1 MSATVRMGAA
11 KVNITPPVGT
21 HLGGYG
27 NRQRP
32 SDDIHDELYAAAYVF
47 SDGTTTVA
55 IVGADLV
62 DISLQRTHAVR
73 KKITA
78 LTGIPGS
85 HVMLGMTHAH
95 SGPNTKDW
103 GAGLPGAGVPF
114 PGGIPD
120 AELTYALPVLDH
132 DYLEEL
138 ENKLAGVVAMA
149 MRGFQN
155 VVGGIGTGQYGL
167 AINRRGERNGEVV
180 NCPRPDGLVDHSLPV
195 LRFDNDAGE
204 PAGII
209 FNYACHPTS
218 MSDNYAISA
227 DYPGPARSLVEDV
240 YGGDCVVGF
249 LLGCHGDIRP
259 NYTDGSGTYFRSANF
274 AELEREGLI
283 MGAEVV
289 KTREQIDPRPL
300 AGVAAASTPIVAP
313 YAEPPTAAYLR
324 AALESGAFPDTGRR
338 LPFGKARWAQRILRQ
353 LDDGT
358 LADGLE
364 SELQVIRVGHLVFVG
379 FPGEFF
385 LEYGM
390 ETRSRVK
397 EQFGLDVVHVSMAND
412 MIGYVAS
419 DREIPR
425 GGYEVGSYQD
435 DELAPA
441 HYRTGTQGLYVNRA
455 LELVGSIAPD
465 A

>member
-1 MSATVRMGAA
+1 MSASVRMGAA

-27 NRQRP
+27 NRTRP
-32 SDDIHDELYAAAYVF
+32 SDEIHDELYAAAYVF
-47 SDGTTTVA
+47 ADEDTTVA
-55 IVGADLV
+55 VVGADLV
-62 DISLQRTHAVR
+62 DISLERTRAVR
-73 KKITA
+73 QKIAA

-103 GAGLPGAGVPF
+103 GAGLPGAGIPY
-114 PGGIPD
+114 PGGIPTE
-120 AELTYALPVLDH
+120 ELTYALPILDH

-138 ENKLAGVVAMA
+138 ENKLAGAVAMA
-149 MRGFQN
+149 MQGMQT
-155 VVGGIGTGQYGL
+155 VVGGIGAGRYGL

-195 LRFDNDAGE
+195 LRFDDERGE
-204 PAGII
+204 PAGVI

-227 DYPGPARSLVEDV
+227 DYIGPARSFVEDV
-240 YGGDCVVGF
+240 YGDDCVVGF

-259 NYTDGSGTYFRSANF
+259 NYTNESGGFRSATF
-274 AELEREGLI
+274 PELEREGRI

-289 KTREQIDPRPL
+289 NVREGICARTL
-300 AGVAAASTPIVAP
+300 GSVAAASTPIVAP
-313 YAEPPTAAYLR
+313 FAEPPTAAYLR
-324 AALESGAFPDTGRR
+324 QALETGAFPGTGRR
-338 LPFGKARWAQRILRQ
+338 LPFCKARWAQRILRQ
-353 LDDGT
+353 IEAGT

-364 SELQVIRVGHLVFVG
+364 TELQVIRVGHLVFVG

-390 ETRSRVK
+390 ETRTRVK

-412 MIGYVAS
+412 MIGYVPS

-425 GGYEVGSYQD
+425 GGYELGSYQD

-441 HYRTGTQGLYVNRA
+441 HYAAGTQGLFVNRA
-455 LELVGSIAPD
+455 LELVGSILPGV
-465 A
+465 

>member
-1 MSATVRMGAA
+1 MSGKVRMGAV

-32 SDDIHDELYAAAYVF
+32 SDDIHDDLFASAHVF
-47 SDGTTTVA
+47 ADETTTVA
-55 IVGADLV
+55 VVGADLV
-62 DISLQRTHAVR
+62 DISLQRTRAIR
-73 KKITA
+73 KKIA
-78 LTGIPGS
+78 AATGIPGS

-103 GAGLPGAGVPF
+103 GAGLPGAGVPY

-120 AELTYALPVLDH
+120 EDLTYALPILDH
-132 DYLEEL
+132 DYLAEL
-138 ENKLAGVVAMA
+138 ENKITGAVAMA
-149 MRGFQN
+149 AQRLRP
-155 VVGGIGTGQYGL
+155 VVGDIGTGEYGL

-180 NCPRPDGLVDHSLPV
+180 NCPRPDGLVDHSVPV
-195 LRFDNDAGE
+195 LRFDAENGH

-227 DYPGPARSLVEDV
+227 DYIGPSRSFVEEV
-240 YGGDCVVGF
+240 YRDDCVVGF

-259 NYTDGSGTYFRSANF
+259 NYTDETGSRFRSATF
-274 AELEREGLI
+274 PELEREGRI

-289 KTREQIDPRPL
+289 KTRERISPRSL
-300 AGVAAASTPIVAP
+300 EGVAAASTPIVAP
-313 YAEPPTAAYLR
+313 YSEPPTAEYLC
-324 AALESGAFPDTGRR
+324 ASLESGAYPDKGRG
-338 LPFGKARWAQRILRQ
+338 LSFSNARWAQRILGQ
-353 LDDGT
+353 LEAGT

-364 SELQVIRVGHLVFVG
+364 TELQVIRVGHLVFVG

-390 ETRSRVK
+390 ETRTRVK

-425 GGYEVGSYQD
+425 RGYEVGSFHD
-435 DELAPA
+435 DELAPS
-441 HYRTGTQGLYVNRA
+441 YFDYGTQGLFVNRA
-455 LELVGSIAPD
+455 LELVGETLANS
-465 A
+465 

>member
-1 MSATVRMGAA
+1 MSGSVRMGAA

-27 NRQRP
+27 NRQQP

-47 SDGTTTVA
+47 TDGETTAAV
-55 IVGADLV
+55 IGADLV

-73 KKITA
+73 EKVTA

-103 GAGLPGAGVPF
+103 GAGLPGASVPY

-120 AELTYALPVLDH
+120 EELTYALPILDM

-149 MRGFQN
+149 MQGFQT
-155 VVGGIGTGQYGL
+155 VVADIGAGQYGL
-167 AINRRGERNGEVV
+167 AINRRGERNGAVV

-195 LRFDNDAGE
+195 LRFDNESGE

-218 MSDNYAISA
+218 MSDNFAISA
-227 DYPGPARSLVEDV
+227 DYPGPARSFVEDV
-240 YGGDCVVGF
+240 YGDDCVVGF

-259 NYTDGSGTYFRSANF
+259 NYTTGEGSFRSAVF
-274 AELEREGLI
+274 AELEREGRI

-289 KTREQIDPRPL
+289 KVREGIFPKPL
-300 AGVAAASTPIVAP
+300 DGVAAVSAPIVAP
-313 YAEPPTAAYLR
+313 FSTPPTAAYLR
-324 AALESGAFPDTGRR
+324 EVLESGAFPDTGRP
-338 LPFGKARWAQRILRQ
+338 LPFCKARWAQRILRQ
-353 LDDGT
+353 IEAGT

-364 SELQVIRVGHLVFVG
+364 TELQVIRVGHLVFVG

-390 ETRSRVK
+390 ETRTRVK
-397 EQFGLDVVHVSMAND
+397 DIFGLDVVHVSMAND
-412 MIGYVAS
+412 MIGYVPS

-435 DELAPA
+435 DELAPS
-441 HYRTGTQGLYVNRA
+441 HYALGTQGLFINRA
-455 LELVGSIAPD
+455 VELVASTLPST
-465 A
+465 

>member
-1 MSATVRMGAA
+1 MSDSVRMGAA

-27 NRQRP
+27 NRNQP

-47 SDGTTTVA
+47 TDGDTTAAV
-55 IVGADLV
+55 IGADLV

-73 KKITA
+73 EKVTA

-103 GAGLPGAGVPF
+103 GAGLPGAGVPY

-120 AELTYALPVLDH
+120 EELTYALPILDP

-149 MRGFQN
+149 MQGFQP
-155 VVGGIGTGQYGL
+155 VKGDIGTGQYGL
-167 AINRRGERNGEVV
+167 AINRRGERNGAVV

-195 LRFDNDAGE
+195 LRIDNESGE

-218 MSDNYAISA
+218 MSDNFAISA
-227 DYPGPARSLVEDV
+227 DYIGPSRSFVEDV
-240 YGGDCVVGF
+240 YGDDCVVGF

-259 NYTDGSGTYFRSANF
+259 NYTDEAGSFRSAVF
-274 AELEREGLI
+274 AELEREGRI

-289 KTREQIDPRPL
+289 KVREGISPKPL
-300 AGVAAASTPIVAP
+300 DGVAAVSVPIVAP
-313 YAEPPTAAYLR
+313 FSTPPTAAYLR
-324 AALESGAFPDTGRR
+324 EALESGAFPDTGRR
-338 LPFGKARWAQRILRQ
+338 LPFCKARWAQRILRQ
-353 LDDGT
+353 IEAGT
-358 LADGLE
+358 LAEGLE
-364 SELQVIRVGHLVFVG
+364 TELQVIRVGHLVFVG

-390 ETRSRVK
+390 ETRTRVK
-397 EQFGLDVVHVSMAND
+397 DIFGLDVVHVSMAND
-412 MIGYVAS
+412 MIGYVPS

-435 DELAPA
+435 DELAPS
-441 HYRTGTQGLYVNRA
+441 HYALGTQGLFVNRA
-455 LELVGSIAPD
+455 VELVASTLPRT
-465 A
+465 

>member
-1 MSATVRMGAA
+1 MSGSVRMGAA

-27 NRQRP
+27 NRQQP

-47 SDGTTTVA
+47 TDGETTAAV
-55 IVGADLV
+55 IGADLV

-73 KKITA
+73 EKVTA

-103 GAGLPGAGVPF
+103 GAGLPGASVPY

-120 AELTYALPVLDH
+120 EELTYALPILDM

-149 MRGFQN
+149 MQGFQT
-155 VVGGIGTGQYGL
+155 VVADIGAGQYGL
-167 AINRRGERNGEVV
+167 AINRRGERNGAVV

-195 LRFDNDAGE
+195 LRFDNESGE

-218 MSDNYAISA
+218 MSDNFAISA
-227 DYPGPARSLVEDV
+227 DYPGPARSFVEDV
-240 YGGDCVVGF
+240 YGDDCVVGF

-259 NYTDGSGTYFRSANF
+259 NYTTGEGSFRSAVF
-274 AELEREGLI
+274 AELEREGRI

-289 KTREQIDPRPL
+289 KVREGIFPKPL
-300 AGVAAASTPIVAP
+300 DGVAAVSAPIVAP
-313 YAEPPTAAYLR
+313 FSTPPTAAYLR
-324 AALESGAFPDTGRR
+324 EALESGAFPDTGRR
-338 LPFGKARWAQRILRQ
+338 LPFCKARWAQRILRQ
-353 LDDGT
+353 IEAGT

-364 SELQVIRVGHLVFVG
+364 TELQVIRVGHLVFVG

-390 ETRSRVK
+390 ETRTRVK
-397 EQFGLDVVHVSMAND
+397 DIFGLDVVHVSMAND
-412 MIGYVAS
+412 MIGYVPS

-435 DELAPA
+435 DELAPS
-441 HYRTGTQGLYVNRA
+441 HYALGTQGLFINRA
-455 LELVGSIAPD
+455 VELVASTLPST
-465 A
+465 

>member
-1 MSATVRMGAA
+1 MSTSVRLGAA

-27 NRQRP
+27 GRRYP

-47 SDGTTTVA
+47 TDGTTTAAV
-55 IVGADLV
+55 IGADLV
-62 DISLQRTHAVR
+62 DFPLERTQAVR
-73 KKITA
+73 RKITS
-78 LTGIPGS
+78 LTGIPGA
-85 HVMLGMTHAH
+85 HVMLGTSHGH
-95 SGPNTKDW
+95 SGPNTKGW
-103 GAGLPGAGVPF
+103 GAGLPGAGEPY
-114 PGGIPD
+114 PGGMPT
-120 AELTYALPVLDH
+120 AELDYALPVLDH
-132 DYLEEL
+132 DYLAEL

-149 MRGFQN
+149 MQGSQT

-167 AINRRGERNGEVV
+167 AVNRRGELNGEVV

-195 LRFDNDAGE
+195 VRFDDECGE

-218 MSDNYAISA
+218 MSDNHAMSA
-227 DYPGPARSLVEDV
+227 DYPGPARSFVEGV
-240 YGGDCVVGF
+240 YGDDCVVGF

-259 NYTDGSGTYFRSANF
+259 NYTDATGTRFRSANF
-274 AELEREGLI
+274 AELEREGRI

-289 KTREQIDPRPL
+289 KTRESISPRAL

-313 YAEPPTAAYLR
+313 FAEPPTADYLR
-324 AALESGAFPDTGRR
+324 QALETGAFPDTGRR

-353 LDDGT
+353 LEDGT

-364 SELQVIRVGHLVFVG
+364 TELQVIRVGHLVFVG

-390 ETRSRVK
+390 ETRTRVK

-412 MIGYVAS
+412 MIGYVPS

-425 GGYEVGSYQD
+425 GGYELGSYQD

-441 HYRTGTQGLYVNRA
+441 HYAAGTQGLFVNRA
-455 LELVGSIAPD
+455 LELVGSIAPES
-465 A
+465 

>member
-1 MSATVRMGAA
+1 MSGRVRMGAA

-27 NRQRP
+27 NRRRP

-47 SDGTTTVA
+47 ADDTTTVA
-55 IVGADLV
+55 VIGADLV
-62 DISLQRTHAVR
+62 DFPLERTHSVR
-73 KKITA
+73 RKITA

-85 HVMLGMTHAH
+85 HVMLGATHAH

-103 GAGLPGAGVPF
+103 GAGLPGASEPF
-114 PGGIPD
+114 PGGIPTE
-120 AELTYALPVLDH
+120 ELTYALPILDL
-132 DYLEEL
+132 DYLDEL

-149 MRGFQN
+149 MQGFQN

-167 AINRRGERNGEVV
+167 AINRRGEWNGQVI

-218 MSDNYAISA
+218 MSNNFAISA
-227 DYPGPARSLVEDV
+227 DYPGPARSFVEDV
-240 YGGDCVVGF
+240 YGDDCVVGF

-259 NYTDGSGTYFRSANF
+259 NYTDESGRFRSAVF
-274 AELEREGLI
+274 AELEREGRI

-289 KTREQIDPRPL
+289 KTRERIHPRSL
-300 AGVAAASTPIVAP
+300 DGVAAASTPIVAP
-313 YAEPPTAAYLR
+313 FAEPPTAEYLR
-324 AALESGAFPDTGRR
+324 EALESGAFPDTGRR
-338 LPFGKARWAQRILRQ
+338 LPFCKARWAQRILRQ
-353 LDDGT
+353 LEDGT
-358 LADGLE
+358 LTDGLE
-364 SELQVIRVGHLVFVG
+364 TELQVIRVGHLVFVG

-390 ETRSRVK
+390 ETRTRVK
-397 EQFGLDVVHVSMAND
+397 EEFGLDVVHVSMAND

-441 HYRTGTQGLYVNRA
+441 HYRTGTQGLFVGRA
-455 LELVGSIAPD
+455 LELVGSILPHS
-465 A
+465 

>member
-1 MSATVRMGAA
+1 MSGSVRMGAA

-27 NRQRP
+27 NRQQP
-32 SDDIHDELYAAAYVF
+32 SDDIHDELFAAAYVF
-47 SDGTTTVA
+47 TDGETTAAV
-55 IVGADLV
+55 IGADLV
-62 DISLQRTHAVR
+62 DISLQRTYAVR
-73 KKITA
+73 EKVTA

-103 GAGLPGAGVPF
+103 GAGLPGASVPYPGGVPNE
-114 PGGIPD
+114 
-120 AELTYALPVLDH
+120 ELTYALPILDL

-149 MRGFQN
+149 MQGFQT
-155 VVGGIGTGQYGL
+155 VVADIGAGQYGL
-167 AINRRGERNGEVV
+167 AINRRGERNGAVV

-195 LRFDNDAGE
+195 LRFDNESGE

-218 MSDNYAISA
+218 MSDNFAISA
-227 DYPGPARSLVEDV
+227 DYPGPARSFVEDV
-240 YGGDCVVGF
+240 YGDDCVVGF

-259 NYTDGSGTYFRSANF
+259 NYTTGEGSFRSAVF
-274 AELEREGLI
+274 AELEREGRI

-289 KTREQIDPRPL
+289 KVREGIRPRAL
-300 AGVAAASTPIVAP
+300 QGVAAVCTPIVAP
-313 YAEPPTAAYLR
+313 FSTPPTAAYLR
-324 AALESGAFPDTGRR
+324 EALESGAFPDTGRR
-338 LPFGKARWAQRILRQ
+338 LPFCKARWAQRILRQ
-353 LDDGT
+353 IEAGT

-364 SELQVIRVGHLVFVG
+364 TELQVIRVGHLVFVG

-390 ETRSRVK
+390 ETRTRVK
-397 EQFGLDVVHVSMAND
+397 DIFGLDVVHVSMAND
-412 MIGYVAS
+412 MIGYVPS

-435 DELAPA
+435 DELAPS
-441 HYRTGTQGLYVNRA
+441 HYALGTQGLFVNRA
-455 LELVGSIAPD
+455 VELVASTLPST
-465 A
+465 

>member
-1 MSATVRMGAA
+1 MAGNVRMGAA
-11 KVNITPPVGT
+11 RVNITPPVGT

-32 SDDIHDELYAAAYVF
+32 SDDIHDELYAAAYIF
-47 SDGTTTVA
+47 DDEDTTVA
-55 IVGADLV
+55 VVGADLV

-73 KKITA
+73 RKITK

-103 GAGLPGAGVPF
+103 GAGLPGAGVPY

-120 AELTYALPVLDH
+120 EELTYALPILDP

-149 MRGFQN
+149 MQGFQT
-155 VVGGIGTGQYGL
+155 VVGGIGTGEYGL

-195 LRFDNDAGE
+195 LRFDNERGD
-204 PAGII
+204 PAGIM

-227 DYPGPARSLVEDV
+227 DYIGPARSFVEGV
-240 YGGDCVVGF
+240 YGNDCVVGF

-259 NYTDGSGTYFRSANF
+259 NYTDETGTRFRSAIF
-274 AELEREGLI
+274 PELEREGRI

-289 KTREQIDPRPL
+289 KVREGINPRPL
-300 AGVAAASTPIVAP
+300 EGVAAASTPIVAP
-313 YAEPPTAAYLR
+313 YSEPPTAEYLCQ
-324 AALESGAFPDTGRR
+324 ALETGMYPDTGRR
-338 LPFGKARWAQRILRQ
+338 LPFSNARWAQRILRQ
-353 LDDGT
+353 LEAGT

-364 SELQVIRVGHLVFVG
+364 TELQVIRVGHLAFVG

-390 ETRSRVK
+390 ETRTRVK
-397 EQFGLDVVHVSMAND
+397 EKFGLDVVHVSMAND

-425 GGYEVGSYQD
+425 GGYEVGSFRD
-435 DELAPA
+435 DELAPS
-441 HYRTGTQGLYVNRA
+441 YYDFGTQGLFVNRA
-455 LELVGSIAPD
+455 LELVGETLANS
-465 A
+465 

>member
-1 MSATVRMGAA
+1 MSGSVRMGAA

-27 NRQRP
+27 NRQQP

-47 SDGTTTVA
+47 TDGETTAAV
-55 IVGADLV
+55 IGADLV

-73 KKITA
+73 EKVTA

-103 GAGLPGAGVPF
+103 GAGLPGASVPY

-120 AELTYALPVLDH
+120 EELTYALPILDM

-149 MRGFQN
+149 MQGFQI
-155 VVGGIGTGQYGL
+155 VVADIGAGQYGL
-167 AINRRGERNGEVV
+167 AINRRGERNGAVV

-195 LRFDNDAGE
+195 LRFDNESGE

-218 MSDNYAISA
+218 MSDNFAISA
-227 DYPGPARSLVEDV
+227 DYPGPARSFVEDV
-240 YGGDCVVGF
+240 YGDDCVVGF

-259 NYTDGSGTYFRSANF
+259 NYTTGEGSFRSAVF
-274 AELEREGLI
+274 AELEREGRI

-289 KTREQIDPRPL
+289 KVREGIFPKPL
-300 AGVAAASTPIVAP
+300 DGVAAVSAPIVAP
-313 YAEPPTAAYLR
+313 FSTPPTAAYLR
-324 AALESGAFPDTGRR
+324 EALESGAFPDTGST
-338 LPFGKARWAQRILRQ
+338 LPFCKARWAQRILRQ
-353 LDDGT
+353 IEAGT

-364 SELQVIRVGHLVFVG
+364 TELQVIRVGHLVFVG

-390 ETRSRVK
+390 ETRTRVK
-397 EQFGLDVVHVSMAND
+397 DIFGLDVVHVSMAND
-412 MIGYVAS
+412 MIGYVPS

-435 DELAPA
+435 DELAPS
-441 HYRTGTQGLYVNRA
+441 HYALGTQGLFINRA
-455 LELVGSIAPD
+455 MELVASTLPST
-465 A
+465 

>member
-1 MSATVRMGAA
+1 MGAA

-27 NRQRP
+27 NRRRP

-47 SDGTTTVA
+47 ADAETTVA
-55 IVGADLV
+55 VVGADLV

-73 KKITA
+73 EKITA

-103 GAGLPGAGVPF
+103 GAGLPGATVPY

-120 AELTYALPVLDH
+120 EELTYPLPILDH

-138 ENKLAGVVAMA
+138 ENKIAGVVAVA
-149 MRGFQN
+149 MQRYQT
-155 VVGGIGTGQYGL
+155 VTGGIGTGNYGL
-167 AINRRGERNGEVV
+167 AINRRGERDGEVV

-195 LRFDNDAGE
+195 LRFDNEHGE

-227 DYPGPARSLVEDV
+227 DYIGPARSLVEDV
-240 YGGDCVVGF
+240 YGNDCVVGF

-259 NYTDGSGTYFRSANF
+259 NYTDETGRRFRSAVF
-274 AELEREGLI
+274 AELEREGRI

-289 KTREQIDPRPL
+289 KVREGIDPQAL
-300 AGVAAASTPIVAP
+300 ESVAAASTPIVAP
-313 YAEPPTAAYLR
+313 YAEPPAAEYLR
-324 AALESGAFPDTGRR
+324 EALATGKYPDSGRQ
-338 LPFGKARWAQRILRQ
+338 LPFGNARWAQRILKQ
-353 LDDGT
+353 LDAGT
-358 LADGLE
+358 LPDGLE
-364 SELQVIRVGHLVFVG
+364 TELQVIRVGHLVFVG

-390 ETRSRVK
+390 ETRRRVK
-397 EQFGLDVVHVSMAND
+397 EEFGLDVVHVSMAND
-412 MIGYVAS
+412 MIGYVGS

-425 GGYEVGSYQD
+425 GGYEIGSFRD

-441 HYRTGTQGLYVNRA
+441 YYDLGTQSLFVDRA
-455 LELVGSIAPD
+455 LELVGSILPGS
-465 A
+465 

>member
-1 MSATVRMGAA
+1 MSGIVRMGAT

-32 SDDIHDELYAAAYVF
+32 SDDIHDELYASAYVF
-47 SDGTTTVA
+47 ADDSTTVA

-62 DISLQRTHAVR
+62 DISLQRTHAIR

-78 LTGIPGS
+78 ATGIPGS

-103 GAGLPGAGVPF
+103 GAGLPGAGIPY

-120 AELTYALPVLDH
+120 EELTYALPILDH
-132 DYLEEL
+132 DYLSEM
-138 ENKLAGVVAMA
+138 ENKLTGAVAMA
-149 MRGFQN
+149 LRRLQP
-155 VVGGIGTGQYGL
+155 VVGDIGTGAYGL

-180 NCPRPDGLVDHSLPV
+180 NCPRPDGLVDHSLSV
-195 LRFDNDAGE
+195 VRFDTESGE
-204 PAGII
+204 AAGII

-227 DYPGPARSLVEDV
+227 DYPGPARSFVEEV
-240 YGGDCVVGF
+240 YGDECVVGF

-259 NYTDGSGTYFRSANF
+259 NYTDETGTRFRSAVF
-274 AELEREGLI
+274 AELEREGRI

-289 KTREQIDPRPL
+289 KVREGIRPRSL
-300 AGVAAASTPIVAP
+300 EGVAAASTSIVAP
-313 YAEPPTAAYLR
+313 FAEPPTAEYLR
-324 AALESGAFPDTGRR
+324 ATLENAAYPDRGSG
-338 LPFGKARWAQRILRQ
+338 LPFSNARWAQRILRQ
-353 LDDGT
+353 LEAGT
-358 LADGLE
+358 LPNGLE
-364 SELQVIRVGHLVFVG
+364 TELQVIRVGHLVFVG

-390 ETRSRVK
+390 ETRTRVK
-397 EQFGLDVVHVSMAND
+397 EKFGLDVVHVSMAND

-425 GGYEVGSYQD
+425 GGYEVGSFRD

-441 HYRTGTQGLYVNRA
+441 HYRTGTQGLFVNRA
-455 LELVGSIAPD
+455 LELVGATLPAS
-465 A
+465 

>member
-1 MSATVRMGAA
+1 MSGSVRMGAA

-27 NRQRP
+27 NRQQP

-47 SDGTTTVA
+47 TDGETTAAV
-55 IVGADLV
+55 IGADLV

-73 KKITA
+73 EKVTA

-103 GAGLPGAGVPF
+103 GAGLPGASVPY

-120 AELTYALPVLDH
+120 EELTYALPILDM

-149 MRGFQN
+149 MQGFQT
-155 VVGGIGTGQYGL
+155 VVADIGAGQYGL
-167 AINRRGERNGEVV
+167 AINRRGERNGAVV

-195 LRFDNDAGE
+195 LRIDNESGE

-218 MSDNYAISA
+218 MSDNFAISA
-227 DYPGPARSLVEDV
+227 DYPGPARSFVEDV
-240 YGGDCVVGF
+240 YGDDCVVGF

-259 NYTDGSGTYFRSANF
+259 NYTTGEGSFRSAVF
-274 AELEREGLI
+274 AELEREGRI

-289 KTREQIDPRPL
+289 KVREGIFPKPL
-300 AGVAAASTPIVAP
+300 DGVAAVSAPIVAP
-313 YAEPPTAAYLR
+313 FSTPPTAAYLR
-324 AALESGAFPDTGRR
+324 EALESGAFPDTGRP
-338 LPFGKARWAQRILRQ
+338 LPFCKARWAQRILRQ
-353 LDDGT
+353 IEAGT

-364 SELQVIRVGHLVFVG
+364 TELQVIRVGHLVFVG

-390 ETRSRVK
+390 ETRTRVK
-397 EQFGLDVVHVSMAND
+397 DIFGLDVVHVSMAND
-412 MIGYVAS
+412 MIGYVPS

-435 DELAPA
+435 DELAPS
-441 HYRTGTQGLYVNRA
+441 HYALGTQGLFINRA
-455 LELVGSIAPD
+455 VELVASTLPST
-465 A
+465 

>member
-1 MSATVRMGAA
+1 MPGNVRMGAA

-47 SDGTTTVA
+47 DDGDTTVA
-55 IVGADLV
+55 VVGADLV

-73 KKITA
+73 QKITK

-103 GAGLPGAGVPF
+103 GAGLPGAGVPY
-114 PGGIPD
+114 PGGIPNE
-120 AELTYALPVLDH
+120 ELTYALPILDP

-149 MRGFQN
+149 MQGFQP

-195 LRFDNDAGE
+195 LRFDNERGE
-204 PAGII
+204 PAGIM

-227 DYPGPARSLVEDV
+227 DYIGPSRAFVEDV
-240 YGGDCVVGF
+240 YGEDCVVGF

-259 NYTDGSGTYFRSANF
+259 NYTDETGRSFRSANF

-289 KTREQIDPRPL
+289 KVREGISPRSL
-300 AGVAAASTPIVAP
+300 EGVAAVSTPIVAP
-313 YAEPPTAAYLR
+313 FSEPPTADYLR
-324 AALESGAFPDTGRR
+324 AALETGAFPDTGRR
-338 LPFGKARWAQRILRQ
+338 LPFCKARWAQRILRQ
-353 LDDGT
+353 LEAGT

-364 SELQVIRVGHLVFVG
+364 TELQVIRVGHLVFVG

-390 ETRSRVK
+390 ETRTRVK
-397 EQFGLDVVHVSMAND
+397 DIYGLEVVHVSMAND

-435 DELAPA
+435 DELAPS
-441 HYRTGTQGLYVNRA
+441 YYDFGTQGLFVNRA
-455 LELVGSIAPD
+455 LELVGSTLTNS
-465 A
+465 

>member
-1 MSATVRMGAA
+1 MGVRMGAA

-27 NRQRP
+27 NRKQP

-47 SDGTTTVA
+47 TDGETTAAV
-55 IVGADLV
+55 IGADLV

-73 KKITA
+73 EKVTA

-103 GAGLPGAGVPF
+103 GAGLPGASVPY

-120 AELTYALPVLDH
+120 EELTYALPILDM

-149 MRGFQN
+149 MQGFQT
-155 VVGGIGTGQYGL
+155 VVADIGAGQYGL
-167 AINRRGERNGEVV
+167 AINRRGERNGAVV

-195 LRFDNDAGE
+195 LRFDNESGE

-218 MSDNYAISA
+218 MSDNFAISA
-227 DYPGPARSLVEDV
+227 DYPGPARSFVEDV
-240 YGGDCVVGF
+240 YGDDCVVGF

-259 NYTDGSGTYFRSANF
+259 NYTTGEGSFRSAVF
-274 AELEREGLI
+274 AELEREGRI

-289 KTREQIDPRPL
+289 KVREGISPKPL
-300 AGVAAASTPIVAP
+300 DGVAAVSAPIVAP
-313 YAEPPTAAYLR
+313 FSTPPTAEYLR
-324 AALESGAFPDTGRR
+324 EALESGVFPDTGRR
-338 LPFGKARWAQRILRQ
+338 LPFCKARWAQRILRQ
-353 LDDGT
+353 IEAGT

-364 SELQVIRVGHLVFVG
+364 TELQVIRVGHLVFVG

-390 ETRSRVK
+390 ETRTRVK
-397 EQFGLDVVHVSMAND
+397 DIFGLDVVHVSMAND
-412 MIGYVAS
+412 MIGYVPS

-435 DELAPA
+435 DELAPS
-441 HYRTGTQGLYVNRA
+441 HYALGTQGLFVNRA
-455 LELVGSIAPD
+455 VELVASTLPST
-465 A
+465 

>member
-1 MSATVRMGAA
+1 MPGNVRMGAA

-32 SDDIHDELYAAAYVF
+32 SDDIHDELYASAYVF
-47 SDGTTTVA
+47 ADDTTTVA

-62 DISLQRTHAVR
+62 DVSLQRTHAIR
-73 KKITA
+73 EKITTA
-78 LTGIPGS
+78 TGIPGS

-103 GAGLPGAGVPF
+103 GAGLPGAGVPY
-114 PGGIPD
+114 PGGMPD
-120 AELTYALPVLDH
+120 EKLTYPLPILDH
-132 DYLEEL
+132 DYLTEM
-138 ENKLAGVVAMA
+138 ENKLTGAVAMA
-149 MRGFQN
+149 LQRLQP
-155 VVGGIGTGQYGL
+155 VVGDIGTGAYGL
-167 AINRRGERNGEVV
+167 SINRRGERDGEVV

-195 LRFDNDAGE
+195 VRFDAASGE
-204 PAGII
+204 AAGIM

-227 DYPGPARSLVEDV
+227 DYPGPARSFVEEV
-240 YGGDCVVGF
+240 YGAECVVGF

-259 NYTDGSGTYFRSANF
+259 NYTDETGTRFRSAVF
-274 AELEREGLI
+274 EELEREGRI

-289 KTREQIDPRPL
+289 KVREGIRPRAL
-300 AGVAAASTPIVAP
+300 EGVAAASTPIVAP
-313 YAEPPTAAYLR
+313 FAEPPTAEYLR
-324 AALESGAFPDTGRR
+324 ATLENGAYPDRGSG
-338 LPFGKARWAQRILRQ
+338 LPFSNARWAQRILRQ
-353 LDDGT
+353 IEAGT
-358 LADGLE
+358 LPDGLE
-364 SELQVIRVGHLVFVG
+364 TELQVIRVGHLVFVG

-390 ETRSRVK
+390 ETRTRVK
-397 EQFGLDVVHVSMAND
+397 EEFGLDVVHVSMAND

-425 GGYEVGSYQD
+425 GGYEVGSFRD

-441 HYRTGTQGLYVNRA
+441 HYRTGTQGLFVNRA
-455 LELVGSIAPD
+455 LELVGETITST
-465 A
+465 

>member
-1 MSATVRMGAA
+1 MSGSVRMGAA

-27 NRQRP
+27 NRNQP
-32 SDDIHDELYAAAYVF
+32 SDDIHDELYATAYVF
-47 SDGTTTVA
+47 TDGDTTAAV
-55 IVGADLV
+55 IGADLV

-73 KKITA
+73 EKVTA

-103 GAGLPGAGVPF
+103 GAGLPGATVPY

-120 AELTYALPVLDH
+120 EELTYALPILDP

-149 MRGFQN
+149 MQGFQT
-155 VVGGIGTGQYGL
+155 VLGDIGTGEYGL
-167 AINRRGERNGEVV
+167 AINRRGERNGAVV

-195 LRFDNDAGE
+195 LRFDNESGE

-218 MSDNYAISA
+218 MSDNFAISA
-227 DYPGPARSLVEDV
+227 DYIGPSRSFVEDV
-240 YGGDCVVGF
+240 YGDDCAVGF

-259 NYTDGSGTYFRSANF
+259 NYTDEAGSFRSAVF
-274 AELEREGLI
+274 AELEREGRI

-289 KTREQIDPRPL
+289 KVREGISPKYLD
-300 AGVAAASTPIVAP
+300 GVAAVSVPIVAP
-313 YAEPPTAAYLR
+313 FSTPPTAAYLR
-324 AALESGAFPDTGRR
+324 EALASGAFPDTGRR
-338 LPFGKARWAQRILRQ
+338 LPFCKARWAQRILRQ
-353 LDDGT
+353 IEAGT

-364 SELQVIRVGHLVFVG
+364 TELQVIRVGHLVFVG

-390 ETRSRVK
+390 ETRTRVK
-397 EQFGLDVVHVSMAND
+397 DIFGLDVVHVSMAND
-412 MIGYVAS
+412 MIGYVPS

-435 DELAPA
+435 DELAPS
-441 HYRTGTQGLYVNRA
+441 HYALGTQGLFVNRA
-455 LELVGSIAPD
+455 VELVASTLPRT
-465 A
+465 

>member
-1 MSATVRMGAA
+1 MPGNVRMGAV

-32 SDDIHDELYAAAYVF
+32 SDDIHDELYATAYVF
-47 SDGTTTVA
+47 ADDTTTVA
-55 IVGADLV
+55 VVGADLV
-62 DISLQRTHAVR
+62 DISLQRTRAIR
-73 KKITA
+73 EKIA
-78 LTGIPGS
+78 AATGIPGA

-103 GAGLPGAGVPF
+103 GAGLPGASVPH
-114 PGGIPD
+114 PGGIP
-120 AELTYALPVLDH
+120 AEELTYALPILDH
-132 DYLEEL
+132 DYLIEL
-138 ENKLAGVVAMA
+138 ENKLTGAVAMA
-149 MRGFQN
+149 AQRLRP
-155 VVGGIGTGQYGL
+155 VVGHIGTGEYGL
-167 AINRRGERNGEVV
+167 AINRRGERNGAVV
-180 NCPRPDGLVDHSLPV
+180 NCPRPDGLVDHSVPV
-195 LRFDNDAGE
+195 VRFDTETGE

-227 DYPGPARSLVEDV
+227 DYIGPSRAFVEDV
-240 YGGDCVVGF
+240 YGDECVVGF

-259 NYTDGSGTYFRSANF
+259 NYTDATGRSFRSANF
-274 AELEREGLI
+274 AELEREGRI

-289 KTREQIDPRPL
+289 KTRERICPRSL
-300 AGVAAASTPIVAP
+300 EGVAAVSTPIVAP
-313 YAEPPTAAYLR
+313 FAEPPTADYLR
-324 AALESGAFPDTGRR
+324 EALESGAFPDTGRR
-338 LPFGKARWAQRILRQ
+338 LPFCKARWAQRILRQ
-353 LDDGT
+353 LEDGT

-364 SELQVIRVGHLVFVG
+364 TELQVIRVGHLVFVG

-390 ETRSRVK
+390 ETRTRVK
-397 EQFGLDVVHVSMAND
+397 DIYGLDVVHVSMAND

-441 HYRTGTQGLYVNRA
+441 YYNFGTQGLFLNRA
-455 LELVGSIAPD
+455 LELVNSTLSD

>member
-1 MSATVRMGAA
+1 MSGSVRMGAA

-27 NRQRP
+27 NRQQP

-47 SDGTTTVA
+47 TDGETTAAV
-55 IVGADLV
+55 IGADLV

-73 KKITA
+73 EKVTA

-103 GAGLPGAGVPF
+103 GAGLPGASVPY

-120 AELTYALPVLDH
+120 EELTYALPILDM

-149 MRGFQN
+149 MQGFQT
-155 VVGGIGTGQYGL
+155 VVADIGAGQYGL
-167 AINRRGERNGEVV
+167 AINRRGERNGAVV

-195 LRFDNDAGE
+195 LRFDNESGE

-218 MSDNYAISA
+218 MSDNFAISA
-227 DYPGPARSLVEDV
+227 DYPGPARSFVEDV
-240 YGGDCVVGF
+240 YGDDCVVGF

-259 NYTDGSGTYFRSANF
+259 NYTTGEGSFRSAVF
-274 AELEREGLI
+274 AELEREGRI

-289 KTREQIDPRPL
+289 KVREGIFPKPL
-300 AGVAAASTPIVAP
+300 DGVAAVSAPIVAP
-313 YAEPPTAAYLR
+313 FSTPPTAAYLR
-324 AALESGAFPDTGRR
+324 EALESGAFPDTGRR
-338 LPFGKARWAQRILRQ
+338 LPFCKARWAQRILRQ
-353 LDDGT
+353 IEAGT

-364 SELQVIRVGHLVFVG
+364 TELQVIRVGHLVFVG

-390 ETRSRVK
+390 ETRTRVK
-397 EQFGLDVVHVSMAND
+397 DIFGLDVVHVSMAND
-412 MIGYVAS
+412 MIGYVPS

-435 DELAPA
+435 DELAPS
-441 HYRTGTQGLYVNRA
+441 HYALGTQGLFINRA
-455 LELVGSIAPD
+455 MELVASTLPST
-465 A
+465 

>member
-1 MSATVRMGAA
+1 MSGSVRMGAA

-27 NRQRP
+27 NRQQP

-47 SDGTTTVA
+47 TDGDTTAAV
-55 IVGADLV
+55 VGADLV

-73 KKITA
+73 EKVTA

-103 GAGLPGAGVPF
+103 GAGLPGASVPY

-120 AELTYALPVLDH
+120 EELTYALPILDQ

-149 MRGFQN
+149 MQGFQT
-155 VVGGIGTGQYGL
+155 VVGDIGAGQYGL
-167 AINRRGERNGEVV
+167 AINRRGERNGAVV
-180 NCPRPDGLVDHSLPV
+180 NCPRPEGLVDHSLPV
-195 LRFDNDAGE
+195 LRFDNESGE

-218 MSDNYAISA
+218 MSDNFAISA
-227 DYPGPARSLVEDV
+227 DYPGPARSFVEDV
-240 YGGDCVVGF
+240 YGDDCVVGF

-259 NYTDGSGTYFRSANF
+259 NYTTGEGSFRSAVF
-274 AELEREGLI
+274 AELEREGRI

-289 KTREQIDPRPL
+289 KVREGIFPKPL
-300 AGVAAASTPIVAP
+300 DGVAAVSAPIVAP
-313 YAEPPTAAYLR
+313 FSTPPTAAYLR
-324 AALESGAFPDTGRR
+324 EALESGAFPDTGRP
-338 LPFGKARWAQRILRQ
+338 LPFCKARWAQRILRQ
-353 LDDGT
+353 IEAGT

-364 SELQVIRVGHLVFVG
+364 TELQVIRVGHLVFVG

-390 ETRSRVK
+390 ETRTRVK
-397 EQFGLDVVHVSMAND
+397 DIFGLDVVHVSMAND
-412 MIGYVAS
+412 MIGYVPS

-435 DELAPA
+435 DELAPS
-441 HYRTGTQGLYVNRA
+441 HYALGTQGLFINRA
-455 LELVGSIAPD
+455 VELVASTLPST
-465 A
+465 

>member
-1 MSATVRMGAA
+1 MGAA

-27 NRQRP
+27 NRQHP
-32 SDDIHDELYAAAYVF
+32 SDDIHDELYASAHVF
-47 SDGTTTVA
+47 ADDDTTVA

-73 KKITA
+73 EKITA

-103 GAGLPGAGVPF
+103 GAGLPGASVPY
-114 PGGIPD
+114 PGGIPEE
-120 AELTYALPVLDH
+120 ELTYSLPILDH

-149 MRGFQN
+149 MQRFQN
-155 VVGGIGTGQYGL
+155 VVGGIGTGSYGL
-167 AINRRGERNGEVV
+167 AINRRGERDGHVV
-180 NCPRPDGLVDHSLPV
+180 NSPRPEGLVDHSLPV
-195 LRFDNDAGE
+195 LRFDNEHGE
-204 PAGII
+204 AVGII
-209 FNYACHPTS
+209 YNYACHPTS

-227 DYPGPARSLVEDV
+227 DYIGPSRSLVEDV
-240 YGGDCVVGF
+240 YGDDCVVGF

-259 NYTDGSGTYFRSANF
+259 NYTDATGRSFRSATF
-274 AELEREGLI
+274 PELEREGRI
-283 MGAEVV
+283 MGAEVIKV
-289 KTREQIDPRPL
+289 REGIVPRSL
-300 AGVAAASTPIVAP
+300 EGVAAASTAIVAP
-313 YAEPPTAAYLR
+313 FSDPPTAEYLR
-324 AALESGAFPDTGRR
+324 ESLEKGAFPDTGRP
-338 LPFGKARWAQRILRQ
+338 LPFCKARWAQRILRQ
-353 LDDGT
+353 LEGGT
-358 LADGLE
+358 LAEGLE
-364 SELQVIRVGHLVFVG
+364 TELQVFRVGHLVFVG

-390 ETRSRVK
+390 ETRTRVK
-397 EQFGLDVVHVSMAND
+397 DIYGLDVVHVSMAND
-412 MIGYVAS
+412 MIGYVPS

-435 DELAPA
+435 DELAPS
-441 HYRTGTQGLYVNRA
+441 HYALGTLGLFVNRA
-455 LELVGSIAPD
+455 VELVASTL
-465 A
+465 